1 MTKTKTLY
9 LRNQRV
15 GSSRF
20 MGTLIKNFT
29 ACERI
34 VKHCYYE
41 EAKRIYE
48 SRLTENPKQTKWKDL
63 HLICSVRNPWEQH
76 ISIFFRK
83 RGIGLMRTLDG
94 DFDLSNK
101 KNGLSAQFFNQNKKI
116 QNLIIDNFKQTV
128 SEQYDHFKNFK
139 SKKTNQTIDQ
149 AISSGDTPATSAFQF
164 CYINW
169 PIYTL
174 NNEIMT
180 SLCIKTDGP
189 NIKQDIQ
196 TYVKLSG
203 LDENSKYVQ
212 KYMNRYISYAC
223 SRTDNKRDHHK
234 FYDKEAREKVAEMR
248 AMEINAHKY
257 KF

>member
-1 MTKTKTLY
+1 MIKTKTLY

-20 MGTLIKNFT
+20 MGTLTKNFRG
-29 ACERI
+29 CERMT
-34 VKHCYYE
+34 KHCYYE
-41 EAKRIYE
+41 DAKRIYE
-48 SRLTENPKQTKWKDL
+48 SRLMENPNQTKWKDL

-83 RGIGLMRTLDG
+83 RGFDLMRTLDG

-101 KNGLSAQFFNQNKKI
+101 KSLASQFFNQNKKI

-128 SEQYDHFKNFK
+128 SEQYNHFKNFK

-149 AISSGDTPATSAFQF
+149 TISSGDTPDKGAFQS

-212 KYMNRYISYAC
+212 KYINRYIGYVY
-223 SRTDNKRDHHK
+223 SRTDAKRDHRK

-248 AMEINAHKY
+248 AMEINAHEY